1 MPMQDAAHG
10 RIAAVRAPS
19 DRSTAEPLEFRE
31 ATKRYPGS
39 AEPAVDGLS
48 LEVPAGD
55 ICVLVG
61 PSGCGKTTAMRM
73 VNRMIDITDGD
84 ILLGGRSVR
93 DRKPEE
99 LRRNIGYVIQ
109 QIGLFPHRTI
119 AENVATVPKL
129 LGWDKK
135 RIAARVDELLELVGL
150 DPRVMAKRFPAQLSG
165 GQRQRVGVA
174 RALAIDPPVML
185 MDEPFGAIDPINRER
200 LQNEFLRLQAE
211 LRKTIVFVTHDI
223 DEAIKMGDRIAVM
236 QVGGRLE
243 QYARPAELLMAPATE
258 FVEDF
263 VGADRALKRLA
274 LQRVRDI
281 DLWSVATCRT
291 GEPTADV
298 RRRLA
303 ETDLDIPLLIDAE
316 QRPVGWLSERALLGE
331 RVRDELRSR
340 ADPVVELDDILR
352 DALSDLLAKESMY
365 GPVVDA
371 RGRTVGVLSIQV
383 ISQAA
388 GRAAADVPS
397 PTELVETDA
406 QAEGEEP

>member
-1 MPMQDAAHG
+1 
-10 RIAAVRAPS
+10 VSEPS
-19 DRSTAEPLEFRE
+19 DGSSAEPLEFRDV
-31 ATKRYPGS
+31 TKRYPGS

-48 LEVPAGD
+48 LEVPAGE

-73 VNRMIDITDGD
+73 VNRMIDITSGD
-84 ILLGGRSVR
+84 ILLGGRSVKE
-93 DRKPEE
+93 RKPED

-119 AENVATVPKL
+119 ADNIATVPVL
-129 LGWDKK
+129 LGWNKARK
-135 RIAARVDELLELVGL
+135 AARIDELLELVGL
-150 DPRVMAKRFPAQLSG
+150 DPQIRNRFPSQLSG

-174 RALAIDPPVML
+174 RALAVDPPVML

-223 DEAIKMGDRIAVM
+223 DEAIKMGDRIAVL
-236 QVGGRLE
+236 QVGGRLA
-243 QYARPAELLMAPATE
+243 QYAPPAELLSAPANP

-281 DLWSVATCRT
+281 DLWSVATCRA
-291 GEPTADV
+291 GEPTAEV
-298 RRRLA
+298 RARLA
-303 ETDLDIPLLIDAE
+303 DADLDIALLVDAE
-316 QRPVGWLSERALLGE
+316 RRPLGWLSERGLTGE
-331 RVRDELRSR
+331 RLRPELRS
-340 ADPVVELDDILR
+340 AAEPIVELDDILR
-352 DALSDLLAKESMY
+352 DALSDLLARESMY

-371 RGRTVGVLSIQV
+371 GGHVVGALSIQA
-383 ISQAA
+383 ISHAIGSAHAQVPGATE
-388 GRAAADVPS
+388 RAASEVDEP
-397 PTELVETDA
+397 
-406 QAEGEEP
+406 AEAP